1 MGIRTFRPLTPGQ
14 RFKTAYT
21 FEEITKEKPEKKL
34 TEAIKRTGG
43 RNCYGRTTSRF
54 MGGGHKRRYR
64 IIDFKRDK
72 KDMPATVEA
81 IEYDPNRTC
90 RIALLKYQDGE
101 KRYILAPEG
110 IKVGQTLIRGE
121 NAAPEVGNTLPLKK
135 IPVGLPIH
143 NVELYAGRGGQMVRT
158 AGASA
163 TITAFDE
170 GYANVK
176 LPSGEVRLI
185 HGDCVATIGQI
196 GNAEHE
202 NISLGKAGRKRYLG
216 FRPHQ
221 RGVVMNPVDS
231 PMGGGQGKSKS
242 GGGWH
247 HPVSPWGKL
256 AKGKKTRAKYKYSDK
271 YILQRRKGKLAAH
284 AAAATSGG
292 SGGGTAA
299 PAPKAA
305 KE

>member
-1 MGIRTFRPLTPGQ
+1 MGIKTFRPLTPGQ
-14 RFKTAYT
+14 RFKTAYD
-21 FEEITKEKPEKKL
+21 FAEITKDRPEKDL
-34 TEAIKRTGG
+34 TEALKRSGG

-64 IIDFKRDK
+64 IVDFKRDR
-72 KDMPATVEA
+72 KDAPATVEA

-101 KRYILAPEG
+101 KRYILAPAG
-110 IKVGQTLIRGE
+110 LKVGQTVVSGE
-121 NAAPEVGNTLPLKK
+121 NAPPEVGNTLPLKK
-135 IPVGLPIH
+135 IPVGMPIH
-143 NVELYAGRGGQMVRT
+143 NVEMHIGHGGQMVRT

-163 TITAFDE
+163 TITAVDG

-176 LPSGEVRLI
+176 LPSGEVRMI
-185 HGDCVATIGQI
+185 HEKCMATIGQV

-221 RGVVMNPVDS
+221 RGVTMNPVDS

-242 GGGWH
+242 GGGRH

-256 AKGKKTRAKYKYSDK
+256 SKGKKTRAKYKYSDK
-271 YILQRRKGKLAAH
+271 YIVQRRKGKLAAH
-284 AAAATSGG
+284 AVAATAGG
-292 SGGGTAA
+292 PAPA
-299 PAPKAA
+299 PAPKA
-305 KE
+305 

>member
-1 MGIRTFRPLTPGQ
+1 MGIRTYRPLTPGQ
-14 RFKTAYT
+14 RFKTSYD
-21 FEEITKEKPEKKL
+21 FVEITKDRPEKKL

-64 IIDFKRDK
+64 IIDFKRDRK
-72 KDMPATVEA
+72 GAPATVEA

-90 RIALLKYQDGE
+90 RIALVKYADGE
-101 KRYILAPEG
+101 KRYILAPDG
-110 IKVGQTLIRGE
+110 LKVGTTVMSGDT
-121 NAAPEVGNTLPLKK
+121 APPEVGNALPLKK
-135 IPVGLPIH
+135 IPVGMPIH
-143 NVELYAGRGGQMVRT
+143 NVELYLGHGGQMVRT

-163 TITAFDE
+163 TITAIDA

-176 LPSGEVRLI
+176 LPSGEIRMI
-185 HGDCVATIGQI
+185 HEDCLATIGAV

-216 FRPHQ
+216 YRPHQ
-221 RGVVMNPVDS
+221 RGVSMNPVDS

-256 AKGKKTRAKYKYSDK
+256 SKGKRTRPKYKYSDK
-271 YILQRRKGKLAAH
+271 YIVQRRKGKLAAH
-284 AAAATSGG
+284 AVAAVASPGVP
-292 SGGGTAA
+292 SA
-299 PAPKAA
+299 
-305 KE
+305 